1 MCKYEVICKCGHVGK
16 QHYIEIS
23 FPIIAENGREAAKK
37 ARYLPRVK
45 HHHKDAIINVRK
57 ITDEEYTKLCHIND
71 YDEYLHCTCKQE
83 QNCIDLTDRIKDEF
97 VGLKKQKNENHK
109 IIFYGKE
116 EVRKPKKFFKN
127 LICNDYVESYI

>member
-57 ITDEEYTKLCHIND
+57 ITDMLVLYVLCAVH
-71 YDEYLHCTCKQE
+71 
-83 QNCIDLTDRIKDEF
+83 
-97 VGLKKQKNENHK
+97 V
-109 IIFYGKE
+109 
-116 EVRKPKKFFKN
+116 
-127 LICNDYVESYI
+127 